1 MVMGTPLK
9 IGLVLLAV
17 AAAVLGGALFLQ
29 GPTIEGG
36 FSAEEAV
43 AGAVERAGLTG
54 GGGDDEGFAGMA
66 AKTVK
71 KGAAGASGASPDV
84 ALGAVES
91 SRARED
97 YVNAMF
103 RPLAGLGVEVAMA
116 RVRQLPDAASR
127 DMAMLALL
135 GEWSGQS
142 VTELAQRGEVGRF
155 GVAGALGLYLMNE
168 GKMTPVQTA
177 ALANEFL
184 TGQQRG
190 SVLSRAAE
198 KLAATD
204 PTTALAMGDG
214 LADWQQV
221 RFLSRFVSGWAS
233 AAPEDARAWAGQVE
247 DPRTRSVLLG
257 RVLAEEVKVN
267 PTSAAQTF
275 LEAPPEDAQTRERTA
290 RQIAANWAAKDTVA
304 AMQWANNL
312 PEGNDRAAAQQGI
325 NSTAPVGIGARLS
338 RGEDGLPVLQELV
351 PGSPAS
357 ASGQLRSGDRLLA
370 VSDAG
375 GSWVNSRDMSIGD
388 VVGMTQGDP
397 QTPVSIQVQSADGSA
412 PRVVTLQRE
421 QIIHRPGS

>member
-1 MVMGTPLK
+1 
-9 IGLVLLAV
+9 
-17 AAAVLGGALFLQ
+17 
-29 GPTIEGG
+29 
-36 FSAEEAV
+36 
-43 AGAVERAGLTG
+43 
-54 GGGDDEGFAGMA
+54 
-66 AKTVK
+66 
-71 KGAAGASGASPDV
+71 
-84 ALGAVES
+84 
-91 SRARED
+91 
-97 YVNAMF
+97 MF
-103 RPLAGLGVEVAMA
+103 RPLAGLGVEVALA
-116 RVRQLPDAASR
+116 RVRELPDEASR

-155 GVAGALGLYLMNE
+155 GVAGALGLYMMNE

-247 DPRTRSVLLG
+247 DPRTRAVLLG
-257 RVLAEEVKVN
+257 RVLAEEIKVN

-275 LEAPPEDAQTRERTA
+275 LQAPPEDAEMRERTA

-312 PEGNDRAAAQQGI
+312 PEGNDRTAAQRGI

-375 GSWVNSRDMSIGD
+375 GSWVNSRNMSIGD
-388 VVGMTQGDP
+388 VVGMIQGDP

-412 PRVVTLQRE
+412 PRVVTLRRE

>member
-1 MVMGTPLK
+1 MKNPLK
-9 IGLVLLAV
+9 TGLALLALGT
-17 AAAVLGGALFLQ
+17 AVLGSVLLFQ
-29 GPTIEGG
+29 GPTIQRESGAEPAGTESAERAALTSEAGQEGG
-36 FSAEEAV
+36 FAN
-43 AGAVERAGLTG
+43 
-54 GGGDDEGFAGMA
+54 MA

-71 KGAAGASGASPDV
+71 RGGSDAGVVRPET
-84 ALGAVES
+84 ALAEVDS

-97 YVNAMF
+97 YLNAMF
-103 RPLAGLGVEVAMA
+103 RPLAGLGAEVALA
-116 RVRQLPDAASR
+116 RVRELPDAASR

-142 VTELAQRGEVGRF
+142 VTELVQRGEVGRF

-168 GKMTPVQTA
+168 GKLTPVQTA

-184 TGQQRG
+184 TDQQRG

-204 PTTALAMGDG
+204 PTTALALGEG
-214 LADWQQV
+214 LTDWQQA
-221 RFLSRFVSGWAS
+221 RFLSRFVSGWAL
-233 AAPEDARAWAGQVE
+233 ADPDEARAWAGQVE

-267 PTSAAQTF
+267 PTAAAQAF
-275 LEAPPEDAQTRERTA
+275 LQTPPEDAQIRERTA
-290 RQIAANWAAKDTVA
+290 GQIAANWAAQDTVA

-312 PEGNDRAAAQQGI
+312 PQDNDRASAQRGI
-325 NSTAPVGIGARLS
+325 RSTAPVGIGARLS

-370 VSDAG
+370 VSDAN
-375 GSWVNSRDMSIGD
+375 GSWVNSRSMSIGD
-388 VVGMTQGDP
+388 VAGLIQGNP
-397 QTPVSIQVQSADGSA
+397 ETSVSIQVQSADGSA
-412 PRVVTLQRE
+412 PRVVTLQRK

>member
-1 MVMGTPLK
+1 MVMGNPLK

-17 AAAVLGGALFLQ
+17 AAAVLGSVLFLQ
-29 GPTIEGG
+29 DPTIEGG
-36 FSAEEAV
+36 SSADEAV
-43 AGAVERAGLTG
+43 SGAVERAGMTG
-54 GGGDDEGFAGMA
+54 GAGDDEGFAGMA

-71 KGAAGASGASPDV
+71 KGGAGSSGASPDV
-84 ALGAVES
+84 VLGEVES

-116 RVRQLPDAASR
+116 RVRQLPDEASR

-155 GVAGALGLYLMNE
+155 GVAGALGLYMMNE

-267 PTSAAQTF
+267 PMSAAQTF

-312 PEGNDRAAAQQGI
+312 PEGNDRAAAQRGI

-338 RGEDGLPVLQELV
+338 RGEDGVPVLQELV

-388 VVGMTQGDP
+388 VVGMIQGDP

>member
-1 MVMGTPLK
+1 MKTPLK
-9 IGLVLLAV
+9 AGLVLLVPAV
-17 AAAVLGGALFLQ
+17 VILGGVLLIR
-29 GPTIEGG
+29 GPLLEEEKGLVPT
-36 FSAEEAV
+36 SAGSAQPV
-43 AGAVERAGLTG
+43 AIAAGA
-54 GGGDDEGFAGMA
+54 DENGGFAGLA
-66 AKTVK
+66 ARTVK
-71 KGAAGASGASPDV
+71 KGGSGANGEGTEIV
-84 ALGAVES
+84 LAEVEG

-97 YVNAMF
+97 YINATF
-103 RPLAGLGVEVAMA
+103 RPLAGLGVDVAMA
-116 RVRQLPDAASR
+116 RVRELPDEASR

-155 GVAGALGLYLMNE
+155 GVAGALGLYMMNE

-190 SVLSRAAE
+190 RVLSRAAE

-275 LEAPPEDAQTRERTA
+275 LEAPPEDAQTRGRTA

-338 RGEDGLPVLQELV
+338 RGEDGVPVLQELV

-388 VVGMTQGDP
+388 VVGMIQGDP

>member
-1 MVMGTPLK
+1 MKTPLK
-9 IGLVLLAV
+9 AGLVLLVPAV
-17 AAAVLGGALFLQ
+17 VILGGVLLIR
-29 GPTIEGG
+29 GPLLEEEKGSVPT
-36 FSAEEAV
+36 SAGSAQPV
-43 AGAVERAGLTG
+43 AIAAGA
-54 GGGDDEGFAGMA
+54 DENGGFAGLA
-66 AKTVK
+66 ARTVK
-71 KGAAGASGASPDV
+71 KGGSGANGEGTEIV
-84 ALGAVES
+84 LAEVEG

-97 YVNAMF
+97 YINATF
-103 RPLAGLGVEVAMA
+103 RPLAGLGVDVAMA
-116 RVRQLPDAASR
+116 RVRELPDEASR

-155 GVAGALGLYLMNE
+155 GVAGALGLYMMNE

-214 LADWQQV
+214 LTDWQQV

-233 AAPEDARAWAGQVE
+233 ASPDDARAWAGQVQ
-247 DPRTRSVLLG
+247 DPRTRSALLG

-267 PTSAAQTF
+267 PTSAAQAF
-275 LEAPPEDAQTRERTA
+275 LAAPPEDGQIRERTA
-290 RQIAANWAAKDTVA
+290 RQIAANWAAKDTLA

-312 PEGNDRAAAQQGI
+312 PEGNDRDAAQRGI
-325 NSTAPVGIGARLS
+325 RSTAPVGIGARLS

-351 PGSPAS
+351 RGSPAS
-357 ASGQLRSGDRLLA
+357 ASGQLRPGDRLLA
-370 VSDAG
+370 VSDANG
-375 GSWVNSRDMSIGD
+375 TWVNSRDRSIGD
-388 VVGMTQGDP
+388 VVGLIQGDA

-412 PRVVTLQRE
+412 PRVVTLRRE

>member
-1 MVMGTPLK
+1 MKTPLK
-9 IGLVLLAV
+9 AGLVLLVPAV
-17 AAAVLGGALFLQ
+17 VILGGVLLIR
-29 GPTIEGG
+29 GPLLEEEKGLVPT
-36 FSAEEAV
+36 SAGSAQPV
-43 AGAVERAGLTG
+43 AIAAGA
-54 GGGDDEGFAGMA
+54 DENGGFAGLA
-66 AKTVK
+66 ARTVK
-71 KGAAGASGASPDV
+71 KGGSGANGEGTEIV
-84 ALGAVES
+84 LAEVEG

-97 YVNAMF
+97 YINATF
-103 RPLAGLGVEVAMA
+103 RPLAGLGVDVAMA
-116 RVRQLPDAASR
+116 RVRELPDEASR

-155 GVAGALGLYLMNE
+155 GVAGALGLYMMNE

-214 LADWQQV
+214 LTDWQQA
-221 RFLSRFVSGWAS
+221 RFLARFVSGWAS
-233 AAPEDARAWAGQVE
+233 ASPDDARAWAGQVQ
-247 DPRTRSVLLG
+247 DARTRSVLLG

-267 PTSAAQTF
+267 PTSAAQAF
-275 LEAPPEDAQTRERTA
+275 LAAPPEDSQIRERTA
-290 RQIAANWAAKDTVA
+290 RQIAANWAAKDTLA
-304 AMQWANNL
+304 AMQWANSL
-312 PEGNDRAAAQQGI
+312 PEGNDRDSAQRGI
-325 NSTAPVGIGARLS
+325 RSTAPVGIGARLS

-351 PGSPAS
+351 RGSPAS
-357 ASGQLRSGDRLLA
+357 ASGQLRPGDRLLA
-370 VSDAG
+370 VSDANG
-375 GSWVNSRDMSIGD
+375 TWVNSRDRSIGD
-388 VVGMTQGDP
+388 VVGLIQGDA

-412 PRVVTLQRE
+412 PRVVTLRRE

>member
-1 MVMGTPLK
+1 MKTPLK
-9 IGLVLLAV
+9 AGLVLLVSATMI
-17 AAAVLGGALFLQ
+17 LGGALLIQ
-29 GPTIEGG
+29 GPMLEKEEG
-36 FSAEEAV
+36 SEP
-43 AGAVERAGLTG
+43 AGAGPGQTAAITAGA
-54 GGGDDEGFAGMA
+54 DENEGFAGLA
-66 AKTVK
+66 ARTVK
-71 KGAAGASGASPDV
+71 KDSSGSNGEGPEIVLAE
-84 ALGAVES
+84 VEG

-103 RPLAGLGVEVAMA
+103 RPLAALGVDVAML
-116 RVRQLPDAASR
+116 RVRELPDAASQ

-142 VTELAQRGEVGRF
+142 VTELVQNGGVGRF

-190 SVLSRAAE
+190 TVLSRAAE
-198 KLAATD
+198 QLAATD

-214 LADWQQV
+214 LTDWQQA
-221 RFLSRFVSGWAS
+221 RFLARFVSGWAS
-233 AAPEDARAWAGQVE
+233 ASPDDARAWAGQVQ
-247 DPRTRSVLLG
+247 DARTRSVLLG

-267 PTSAAQTF
+267 PTSAAEAF
-275 LEAPPEDAQTRERTA
+275 LAAPPEDAQIRERTA

-312 PEGNDRAAAQQGI
+312 PEGNDRESAQRGI
-325 NSTAPVGIGARLS
+325 SSTAPVGIGARLS

-370 VSDAG
+370 VSDASG
-375 GSWVNSRDMSIGD
+375 TWVNSRDRSIGD
-388 VVGMTQGDP
+388 VVGLIQGDA

-412 PRVVTLQRE
+412 PRVVTLRRE

>member
-1 MVMGTPLK
+1 MKTPLK
-9 IGLVLLAV
+9 AGLALLV
-17 AAAVLGGALFLQ
+17 SAAVILGGALLIQ
-29 GPTIEGG
+29 GPILEKEKGLQAAG
-36 FSAEEAV
+36 VGSGQRAAISAGAEEN
-43 AGAVERAGLTG
+43 G
-54 GGGDDEGFAGMA
+54 GFAGLA
-66 AKTVK
+66 ARTVK
-71 KGAAGASGASPDV
+71 KGGSGSNDEGSEIVLAE
-84 ALGAVES
+84 VEG

-97 YVNAMF
+97 YINATF
-103 RPLAGLGVEVAMA
+103 RPLAGLGVDVAMA
-116 RVRQLPDAASR
+116 RVRELPDAASR

-142 VTELAQRGEVGRF
+142 VTELVQAGEVGRF

-168 GKMTPVQTA
+168 GTMTPGQTA

-198 KLAATD
+198 RLAATD

-214 LADWQQV
+214 LTDWQQV

-233 AAPEDARAWAGQVE
+233 ASPDDARAWAGQVP
-247 DPRTRSVLLG
+247 DARTRSVLLG

-267 PTSAAQTF
+267 PTSAAQAF
-275 LEAPPEDAQTRERTA
+275 LEAPPEDAQIRERTA

-312 PEGNDRAAAQQGI
+312 PEGNDRESAQRGI
-325 NSTAPVGIGARLS
+325 RSTAPVGIGARLS
-338 RGEDGLPVLQELV
+338 RGEDGLPVLQGLV

-370 VSDAG
+370 VSDANG
-375 GSWVNSRDMSIGD
+375 TWVNSRDRSIGD
-388 VVGMTQGDP
+388 VVGLIQGAA

-412 PRVVTLQRE
+412 PRVVTLRRE

>member
-1 MVMGTPLK
+1 MTGSLK
-9 IGLVLLAV
+9 FGLALLALGAAILGGVLL
-17 AAAVLGGALFLQ
+17 LQ
-29 GPTIEGG
+29 GPTIGREAGAEPTAAESTGQAALTGELGPDGG
-36 FSAEEAV
+36 FAS
-43 AGAVERAGLTG
+43 
-54 GGGDDEGFAGMA
+54 MA

-71 KGAAGASGASPDV
+71 KGGAGAGPARPEV
-84 ALGAVES
+84 ALAEGES
-91 SRARED
+91 PRARED
-97 YVNAMF
+97 YLNAMF
-103 RPLAGLGVEVAMA
+103 RPLAGLGPEVALA
-116 RVRQLPDAASR
+116 RVRELPDTASR

-142 VTELAQRGEVGRF
+142 VTELVQRGEVGRF

-184 TGQQRG
+184 TDQQRG
-190 SVLSRAAE
+190 SVLARAAE

-214 LADWQQV
+214 LADWQQA

-233 AAPEDARAWAGQVE
+233 AAPDEARVWAGQVE
-247 DPRTRSVLLG
+247 DSRMRSVLLG

-267 PTSAAQTF
+267 PTSAAQAF
-275 LEAPPEDAQTRERTA
+275 LQAPPEDAQIRERTA
-290 RQIAANWAAKDTVA
+290 GQIAANWAAQDTVA

-312 PEGNDRAAAQQGI
+312 PQESDRASAQQGI
-325 NSTAPVGIGARLS
+325 RSTAPVGIGARLS

-370 VSDAG
+370 VADQG
-375 GSWVNSRDMSIGD
+375 GSWVNSRSMSIGD
-388 VVGMTQGDP
+388 VVGLIQGNA
-397 QTPVSIQVQSADGSA
+397 QTPVTIQVQAADGSE

>member
-1 MVMGTPLK
+1 MKTPLK
-9 IGLVLLAV
+9 VGLVLLVPAV
-17 AAAVLGGALFLQ
+17 VILGGVLLIR
-29 GPTIEGG
+29 GPLLEEEKGSVPT
-36 FSAEEAV
+36 SAGSAQPV
-43 AGAVERAGLTG
+43 AIAAGA
-54 GGGDDEGFAGMA
+54 DENGGFAGLA
-66 AKTVK
+66 ARTVK
-71 KGAAGASGASPDV
+71 KGGSGANGEGTEIV
-84 ALGAVES
+84 LAEVEG

-97 YVNAMF
+97 YINATF
-103 RPLAGLGVEVAMA
+103 RPLAGLGVDVAMA
-116 RVRQLPDAASR
+116 RVRELPDEASR

-155 GVAGALGLYLMNE
+155 GVAGALGLYMMNE

-221 RFLSRFVSGWAS
+221 RFLSRFISGWAS

-247 DPRTRSVLLG
+247 DPRTRAVLLG
-257 RVLAEEVKVN
+257 RVLAEEIKVN

-275 LEAPPEDAQTRERTA
+275 LQAPPEDAEMRERTA

-312 PEGNDRAAAQQGI
+312 PEGNDRTAAQRGI

-338 RGEDGLPVLQELV
+338 RGEDGVPVLQELV

-375 GSWVNSRDMSIGD
+375 GAWVNSRNMSIGD
-388 VVGMTQGDP
+388 VVGMIQGDA

>member
-1 MVMGTPLK
+1 MKTPLK
-9 IGLVLLAV
+9 AGLVLLVSASV
-17 AAAVLGGALFLQ
+17 ILGGALLLIQ
-29 GPTIEGG
+29 GPILEEEKGWQAADSGSGQTATITAG
-36 FSAEEAV
+36 AEEN
-43 AGAVERAGLTG
+43 G
-54 GGGDDEGFAGMA
+54 GFAGLA
-66 AKTVK
+66 ARTVK
-71 KGAAGASGASPDV
+71 KSGSGANGEGLEIV
-84 ALGAVES
+84 LAEVEGA
-91 SRARED
+91 RARED
-97 YVNAMF
+97 YINATF
-103 RPLAGLGVEVAMA
+103 RPLAGLGVDVAMA
-116 RVRQLPDAASR
+116 RVRELPDAASR

-142 VTELAQRGEVGRF
+142 VTELVQAGEVGRF

-168 GKMTPVQTA
+168 GTMTPEQTA

-198 KLAATD
+198 RLAATD
-204 PTTALAMGDG
+204 PSTALAMGDG
-214 LADWQQV
+214 LTDWQQV

-233 AAPEDARAWAGQVE
+233 ASPDDARAWAGQVQ
-247 DPRTRSVLLG
+247 DARTRSVLLG

-267 PTSAAQTF
+267 PTSAAQAF
-275 LEAPPEDAQTRERTA
+275 LEAPPEDGQIRERTA

-312 PEGNDRAAAQQGI
+312 PEGNDRDSAQRGI
-325 NSTAPVGIGARLS
+325 RSTAPVGIGARLS

-370 VSDAG
+370 VSDANG
-375 GSWVNSRDMSIGD
+375 TWVNSRDRSIGD
-388 VVGMTQGDP
+388 VVGLIQGEA

-412 PRVVTLQRE
+412 PRVVTLRRE

>member
-1 MVMGTPLK
+1 MGSPLK
-9 IGLVLLAV
+9 IGLILVALVAAVSGSVLL
-17 AAAVLGGALFLQ
+17 LQ
-29 GPTIEGG
+29 GPPIKDES
-36 FSAEEAV
+36 SAEEA
-43 AGAVERAGLTG
+43 ASGSGERAGLTSG
-54 GGGDDEGFAGMA
+54 PGENEGFAGMA

-71 KGAAGASGASPDV
+71 KDAAGSSGAAPVV
-84 ALGAVES
+84 ALAEVES

-97 YVNAMF
+97 YLNAMF
-103 RPLAGLGVEVAMA
+103 RPLAGLGAEVALA
-116 RVRQLPDAASR
+116 RVRELPDEASR

-155 GVAGALGLYLMNE
+155 GVAGALGLYMMNE

-198 KLAATD
+198 KLAATY

-221 RFLSRFVSGWAS
+221 RFLSRFISGWAS

-247 DPRTRSVLLG
+247 DPRTRAVLLG
-257 RVLAEEVKVN
+257 RVLAEEIKVN

-275 LEAPPEDAQTRERTA
+275 LQAPPEDAEMRERTA

-312 PEGNDRAAAQQGI
+312 PEGNDRTAAQRGI

-375 GSWVNSRDMSIGD
+375 GAWVNSRNMSIGD
-388 VVGMTQGDP
+388 VVGMIQGDA